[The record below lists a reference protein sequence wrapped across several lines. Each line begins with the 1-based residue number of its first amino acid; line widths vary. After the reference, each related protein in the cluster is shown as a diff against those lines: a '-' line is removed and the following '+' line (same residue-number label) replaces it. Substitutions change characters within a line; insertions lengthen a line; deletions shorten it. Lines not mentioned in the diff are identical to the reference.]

1 MYTADSCIIGTPKNI
16 MGISSGDVKDVG
28 LKQLNMYIYKSI
40 YACLFIY
47 NRKQFSFLKNNSRK
61 ERCTKMLYWYI
72 YIRI

>member
-1 MYTADSCIIGTPKNI
+1 
-16 MGISSGDVKDVG
+16 
-28 LKQLNMYIYKSI
+28 MYIYKSI